1 MYYLSQP
8 AHGLSYPLRGRR
20 RRPLRRLSFL
30 GKTTSTPPLNLSQYS
45 ASVAQA
51 MQQLNIPTNDW
62 MYNWTVEAVAE
73 GYLPDYEPG
82 VEAGNDATFTGS
94 SSGCQTST
102 STLKT
107 QLTATIGAGALTVG
121 TKLVVAN
128 PLAGGAVIAV
138 GAILTGIATI
148 FGNHSKAVA
157 AERGT
162 LCAAVPM
169 ANAVLQQLD
178 QYLAAGQVT
187 AQTVASA
194 LQNLLAS
201 FASETSKITNTS
213 QMNEGAIY
221 NRALQGIVT
230 RRTLDLQSALGAG
243 GTEAISLETG
253 IPPAIM
259 LLGAALV
266 AWLLL

>member
-1 MYYLSQP
+1 MYYVPQLGQFPSK
-8 AHGLSYPLRGRR
+8 GRR
-20 RRPLRRLSFL
+20 RPSRRRPLSFL
-30 GKTTSTPPLNLSQYS
+30 GKTTSTPPLSLSQYP
-45 ASVAQA
+45 ASVQQA

-62 MYNWTVEAVAE
+62 MYNWTVQAVVA

-102 STLKT
+102 STLKA
-107 QLTATIGAGALTVG
+107 QLTATIGSGAITAGKFATAANPIVGGALIAAGAL
-121 TKLVVAN
+121 
-128 PLAGGAVIAV
+128 
-138 GAILTGIATI
+138 LTGLSAI
-148 FGNHSKAVA
+148 FGSHSKAVA

-169 ANAVLQQLD
+169 ANAFLQQLD

-187 AQTVASA
+187 AQTAA
-194 LQNLLAS
+194 QGLQQLQSS
-201 FASETSKITNTS
+201 FASETSKISNTS

-243 GTEAISLETG
+243 GTEALSLETG
-253 IPPAIM
+253 IPPAVM
-259 LLGAALV
+259 LIGAAL
-266 AWLLL
+266 AIWLLL

>member
-1 MYYLSQP
+1 MQS
-8 AHGLSYPLRGRR
+8 
-20 RRPLRRLSFL
+20 LSFL
-30 GKTTSTPPLNLSQYS
+30 GKTTSAVPLSLSQYS
-45 ASVAQA
+45 PSVAQA
-51 MQQLNIPTNDW
+51 MAQLNIPANDW

-94 SSGCQTST
+94 NSGCQTSV
-102 STLKT
+102 SQLKS
-107 QLTATIGAGALTVG
+107 QLTATIGAGAMNAGVSLTVG
-121 TKLVVAN
+121 TALVAAN
-128 PLAGGAVIAV
+128 PVVGGVVIAV
-138 GAILTGIATI
+138 GAVLTGIAAI
-148 FGNHSKAVA
+148 FGAHSKAVA

-194 LQNLLAS
+194 LQSLLSS
-201 FASETSKITNTS
+201 FAQETAKITNTS

-221 NRALQGIVT
+221 NRALKGIVL

-243 GTEAISLETG
+243 GAEALSLETG
-253 IPPAIM
+253 IPPAVMIIGA
-259 LLGAALV
+259 LLAAYF
-266 AWLLL
+266 LL